1 MWSTSRASSWAA
13 LGASGGR
20 RIMPPVA
27 QMLSFLV
34 DWGMTLEETFHQPR
48 LDVSGEGRAILAC
61 LRQSSERSRP

>member
-1 MWSTSRASSWAA
+1 MCPVVLLRDGHPWAA

-20 RIMPPVA
+20 RIMPAVA

-48 LDVSGEGRAILAC
+48 LDVSGEGRWQSQSKLA
-61 LRQSSERSRP
+61 Q